1 MHNQEA
7 LSKILDSFKVNIT
20 VSDWSVVAYFT
31 TPSYNIRYNITIKSH
46 ANI

>member
-7 LSKILDSFKVNIT
+7 HSRILDSFKVNTT
-20 VSDWSVVAYFT
+20 VSDWSVVAFYT
-31 TPSYNIRYNITIKSH
+31 TATYNIRYNITIKSH

>member
-7 LSKILDSFKVNIT
+7 HSKILDSFKANAT
-20 VSDWSVVAYFT
+20 VSDWSTVAFFT
-31 TPSYNIRYNITIKSH
+31 TVTYNIRYNITIKSY